1 MVTNTWNST
10 ILNDSNRMIR
20 LKKKL
25 QILKKEIRVYVADQK
40 KKQFARV
47 NDLKSKLSDI
57 DRILDQGGVN
67 DDLLLSR
74 TECMNNLQDVKV
86 VDARDSIQKAKIQWA
101 VEGDENSKFFHG
113 IVNRKRANLAVK
125 GIMIDGDW
133 VDDPSRVKDEF
144 RNHFAARFQ
153 DPGICHGCLAS
164 KNQVDKGVQQGGL
177 GVSSFYALNRAL
189 LVKWVWRFLSRD
201 NSLWARI
208 IHAIHGLNG
217 QELSASHSSTWSSIV
232 KEINILKTQG
242 IDIISHC
249 KIRVGN
255 GRSTS
260 FWNDLWIGDSCFRYK
275 FPRLYALDINKE
287 CTVADKMV
295 ASFTSSFRREVRGG
309 AESLQLTQILDLL
322 GTVILSN
329 MEDRWIW
336 DLNGDGEFC
345 VKDVRNLLDVTF
357 LPKADSPT
365 RWIKTI
371 PIKVN
376 IFAWKVS
383 LDRLPTR
390 SNLARRGVLVP
401 SSSCLIC
408 NVSDEDLAH
417 LLFRCDLAIEALRM
431 NSRSKSVLEG
441 VFYTAYK
448 NYDDVMMNIKGT
460 TVEIQNSDYR
470 KSKLQKLKEK
480 NSDRVRIPPMKRK
493 KIKQVSWISGDVQ
506 NNQIDQ
512 NASHLASTS
521 RFHRAVI
528 CRPSECVDIVTTDCR
543 AKFVVGFC
551 VQYCVGESQQRAV
564 GSSCS
569 LSECLDTGCASEENH
584 TRTCRAVLKS
594 ISAISMAAYSINLI
608 YNGHLLPKFFIVLE
622 LPQHGLSLKS
632 IDQLSPL
639 TNPLFREVHDN
650 ICKFAKNGLAP
661 SEIGVIL
668 RDSHGIAQVNSLTGS
683 KILRILKSHGLATEM
698 PEDLYHLIKKA
709 IAIRK
714 LYNVFTAI
722 RAFRIMS
729 PSEGLPP

>member
-1 MVTNTWNST
+1 MHSLRSFSLLSGLSINIKKSHLLGVGIPASYVNEAASSIGCSVMKAPFKYLGVMVGGNASLVKAWDDT
-10 ILNDSNRMIR
+10 INKLKMR
-20 LKKKL
+20 LSKWKL
-25 QILKKEIRVYVADQK
+25 KTLSIGGRLTL
-40 KKQFARV
+40 
-47 NDLKSKLSDI
+47 LKSVLGSTPIYNMSLYKVPKTVLNSMEAI
-57 DRILDQGGVN
+57 RRNFFNGTQ
-67 DDLLLSR
+67 DDER
-74 TECMNNLQDVKV
+74 KITWVKWTKV
-86 VDARDSIQKAKIQWA
+86 
-101 VEGDENSKFFHG
+101 
-113 IVNRKRANLAVK
+113 
-125 GIMIDGDW
+125 
-133 VDDPSRVKDEF
+133 
-144 RNHFAARFQ
+144 
-153 DPGICHGCLAS
+153 LAS
-164 KNQVDKGVQQGGL
+164 KKQGGL

-417 LLFRCDLAIEALRM
+417 LLFRCDLAIEVTRLVYRWWNLVWIPLDSYISWLSWIKALRM

-441 VFYTAYK
+441 VFYTAWWS
-448 NYDDVMMNIKGT
+448 IW
-460 TVEIQNSDYR
+460 SYR
-470 KSKLQKLKEK
+470 
-480 NSDRVRIPPMKRK
+480 
-493 KIKQVSWISGDVQ
+493 
-506 NNQIDQ
+506 NQILFSAKKPRKEVLFD
-512 NASHLASTS
+512 
-521 RFHRAVI
+521 
-528 CRPSECVDIVTTDCR
+528 DIVMRSFTWCIARSKNTFR
-543 AKFVVGFC
+543 W
-551 VQYCVGESQQRAV
+551 
-564 GSSCS
+564 
-569 LSECLDTGCASEENH
+569 ENWLQH
-584 TRTCRAVLKS
+584 PYL
-594 ISAISMAAYSINLI
+594 
-608 YNGHLLPKFFIVLE
+608 FFL
-622 LPQHGLSLKS
+622 
-632 IDQLSPL
+632 
-639 TNPLFREVHDN
+639 
-650 ICKFAKNGLAP
+650 
-661 SEIGVIL
+661 
-668 RDSHGIAQVNSLTGS
+668 
-683 KILRILKSHGLATEM
+683 
-698 PEDLYHLIKKA
+698 
-709 IAIRK
+709 
-714 LYNVFTAI
+714 
-722 RAFRIMS
+722 
-729 PSEGLPP
+729 